1 MTRLDDDSPKFREAF
16 RTPDYTPRDVD
27 RILRLS
33 ADTLRQ
39 RRHAEPA
46 YFGAF
51 GEPGESDRWRYT
63 AVDLV
68 GIWLTGY
75 FLERG
80 ESLREASAKALA
92 AAALVTAAIANPDT
106 AKKVSGVALIRLPKK
121 DPAEAVRFNCFQ
133 AETENQLAD
142 LRYHAHDGSLILL
155 ALTHLI
161 DLSPPRLKSEIKN
174 AADEVDE

>member
-1 MTRLDDDSPKFREAF
+1 MPRLDDDSPKFREAF
-16 RTPDYTPRDVD
+16 RMLDYSPRDIT
-27 RILRLS
+27 RILGLS

-51 GEPGESDRWRYT
+51 GEPNGSDRWRYT

-80 ESLREASAKALA
+80 DSLREASAKALDA
-92 AAALVTAAIANPDT
+92 ANIVTAALANPDLA
-106 AKKVSGVALIRLPKK
+106 AKLAGVALIRLQRR
-121 DPAEAVRFNCFQ
+121 DPVDPVRFNSFQ
-133 AETENQLAD
+133 AETEQQVAD
-142 LRYHAHDGSLILL
+142 LRNHARDGTLILL
-155 ALTHLI
+155 VLPHLI
-161 DLSPPRLKSEIKN
+161 ELAPARLKSEIRN
-174 AADEVDE
+174 AADEVEE